1 MLNVTFRRNVSSRNQ
16 YMTWVADLQFAKEHE
31 LAWLLRWSLSR
42 IVRLKD
48 GTREACHGV
57 LEWEAYEEWRGR
69 ERGKLLYSNSFIARS
84 ED

>member
-1 MLNVTFRRNVSSRNQ
+1 
-16 YMTWVADLQFAKEHE
+16 MTWVADLQFAKEHE

-48 GTREACHGV
+48 GTREACRGV

-69 ERGKLLYSNSFIARS
+69 ERGESLYFKLF
-84 ED
+84 